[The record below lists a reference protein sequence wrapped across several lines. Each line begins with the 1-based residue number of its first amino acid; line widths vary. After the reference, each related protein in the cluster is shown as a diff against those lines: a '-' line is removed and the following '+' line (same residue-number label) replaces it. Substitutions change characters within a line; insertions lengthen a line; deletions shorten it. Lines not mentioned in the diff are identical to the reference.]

1 MNIFENYL
9 KEIENL
15 ILENKSQLS
24 LKNISN
30 LKDVTLEIPPAQ
42 FNFDLSCNLAM
53 VLGKSNKLNPKDLA
67 QKLKKLLKKNIA

>member
-42 FNFDLSCNLAM
+42 FNFDLYSCYKI
-53 VLGKSNKLNPKDLA
+53 G
-67 QKLKKLLKKNIA
+67 